1 MPTASRNPPTI
12 QSVGE
17 CVGVWAVVSVC
28 VCVCV
33 CASVCVF
40 VCVCVCVCVCVPCED
55 AVLSC
60 AWIYNVG
67 CSVDLIGFQCHH

>member
-40 VCVCVCVCVCVPCED
+40 VCVCVCVCVCVYPVKMLFFRVLGFTMW
-55 AVLSC
+55 AV
-60 AWIYNVG
+60 V
-67 CSVDLIGFQCHH
+67 